1 MKIKEFI
8 KNSIRNI
15 TESAVRFPAVVA
27 MLVGVAVTN
36 ILLIYNVID
45 EIYPELIVR
54 FMLACKAGLLLT
66 LADERKMFKVN
77 KIVSSIISVCI
88 AVLSFMVLHFSK
100 LDEYIS
106 MGAHGL
112 ILAMGMLI
120 MMVLY
125 KDDSE
130 KPLFGYLVQSRLN
143 WSLRW
148 GLATLASSS
157 AYWLS
162 II

>member
-15 TESAVRFPAVVA
+15 TESAVIFPAAVA

-54 FMLACKAGLLLT
+54 FMLACEAGLLLT

-148 GLATLASSS
+148 RLATLASSS